1 MMAARRI
8 RARAL
13 STRPWTRG
21 ASALAIVASAA
32 ACGVDDPVAPAVPP
46 PTTVSSAVAT
56 TQGQYI
62 VVLRDSVTDVR
73 GAAARLLREAN
84 ANTNP
89 GQVYG
94 RALKGFTVGLPE
106 AAVAALARNPAVAF
120 VEADGIVKANS
131 SGTQSP
137 APWATDRI
145 DQRNLPLSN
154 SYSWSSTGAGVNVYI
169 LDTGIR
175 TTHTQFGG
183 RASVAY
189 GAAGDCNGHGTY
201 VAGLAGS
208 TNYGSAKGPNLL
220 SVQVLDCSA
229 TGTTSGVIAGLDW
242 VAANRVL
249 PAVANLSFGL
259 AYSSALNQAVSN
271 VINAGVTVTASAG
284 NSFNGENPDA
294 CQYSPASVP
303 GVITVGST
311 GSGDGMASWSMRG
324 ACVDMFAPGA
334 NVYSTS
340 SGGDNSVTV
349 ATGSSGSAAL
359 AAGAAA
365 LYLETNRSASPS
377 AVASALIGA
386 ATAGVVTGLDG
397 ASPNR
402 LLYTGSGSGGS
413 GTTETPPPV
422 DKLPTAVISVS
433 CRKLACTFS
442 GSGSSDDHG
451 IVQYS
456 WSFGDGASG
465 AGLTATHT
473 YGASG
478 TFTVKLTVTDT
489 ANQSNAGTYSLRVS
503 TKGR

>member
-1 MMAARRI
+1 
-8 RARAL
+8 
-13 STRPWTRG
+13 
-21 ASALAIVASAA
+21 
-32 ACGVDDPVAPAVPP
+32 
-46 PTTVSSAVAT
+46 
-56 TQGQYI
+56 
-62 VVLRDSVTDVR
+62 
-73 GAAARLLREAN
+73 
-84 ANTNP
+84 
-89 GQVYG
+89 
-94 RALKGFTVGLPE
+94 
-106 AAVAALARNPAVAF
+106 
-120 VEADGIVKANS
+120 
-131 SGTQSP
+131 
-137 APWATDRI
+137 
-145 DQRNLPLSN
+145 
-154 SYSWSSTGAGVNVYI
+154 
-169 LDTGIR
+169 
-175 TTHTQFGG
+175 
-183 RASVAY
+183 
-189 GAAGDCNGHGTY
+189 
-201 VAGLAGS
+201 
-208 TNYGSAKGPNLL
+208 
-220 SVQVLDCSA
+220 
-229 TGTTSGVIAGLDW
+229 
-242 VAANRVL
+242 
-249 PAVANLSFGL
+249 
-259 AYSSALNQAVSN
+259 
-271 VINAGVTVTASAG
+271 
-284 NSFNGENPDA
+284 
-294 CQYSPASVP
+294 
-303 GVITVGST
+303 
-311 GSGDGMASWSMRG
+311 
-324 ACVDMFAPGA
+324 MFAPGA

-402 LLYTGSGSGGS
+402 LLYTGSGSGS

-451 IVQYS
+451 IAQYS

-489 ANQSNAGTYSLRVS
+489 ANQSNAATYSLRVS